1 MSRVKCPHCNEYFDN
16 DKEPNIPYNKRY
28 YHEYCFEAHFDWNEV
43 TKTYFYLSFQEV
55 LGRKPMQVE
64 WIQCDRLISE
74 GWTWE
79 KIEDIF
85 RYVYTIEGM
94 LESNE
99 HGAIGILPYYEIK
112 ARRFLNVMYD
122 ARESEVYEVE
132 GTDET
137 VYARQI
143 DLTQV
148 GESKEVKDID
158 SIWEDDDVWE

>member
-1 MSRVKCPHCNEYFDN
+1 M
-16 DKEPNIPYNKRY
+16 
-28 YHEYCFEAHFDWNEV
+28 
-43 TKTYFYLSFQEV
+43 
-55 LGRKPMQVE
+55 
-64 WIQCDRLISE
+64 
-74 GWTWE
+74 
-79 KIEDIF
+79 
-85 RYVYTIEGM
+85 
-94 LESNE
+94 ESNE

-122 ARESEVYEVE
+122 TRESEVYEVE

-137 VYARQI
+137 VYAKQI

>member
-1 MSRVKCPHCNEYFDN
+1 MASKVKCPICSRMN
-16 DKEPNIPYNKRY
+16 DREETIPYKKRY
-28 YHEYCFEAHFDWNEV
+28 YCIECFENSFSEEETSKH
-43 TKTYFYLSFQEV
+43 YFYLTFQYT

-122 ARESEVYEVE
+122 TRESEVYEIE

-137 VYARQI
+137 VYAKQI

>member
-1 MSRVKCPHCNEYFDN
+1 MASKVKCPICSRMN
-16 DKEPNIPYNKRY
+16 DKEETIPYKKRY
-28 YHEYCFEAHFDWNEV
+28 YCIECFEDSFSEEEV
-43 TKTYFYLSFQEV
+43 GKHYFYLTFQYT

-99 HGAIGILPYYEIK
+99 HGARNTTIL
-112 ARRFLNVMYD
+112 
-122 ARESEVYEVE
+122 
-132 GTDET
+132 
-137 VYARQI
+137 
-143 DLTQV
+143 
-148 GESKEVKDID
+148 
-158 SIWEDDDVWE
+158 